1 MSLSIQKSATKFV
14 SLSIQKSTMKIV
26 SLSISESA
34 ATMESFL
41 ALPLS
46 FFRCL
51 YVVMEWSW
59 DV

>member
-14 SLSIQKSTMKIV
+14 SLSIQKSAMKIV

-41 ALPLS
+41 ALRLS

-51 YVVMEWSW
+51 YVVME
-59 DV
+59 